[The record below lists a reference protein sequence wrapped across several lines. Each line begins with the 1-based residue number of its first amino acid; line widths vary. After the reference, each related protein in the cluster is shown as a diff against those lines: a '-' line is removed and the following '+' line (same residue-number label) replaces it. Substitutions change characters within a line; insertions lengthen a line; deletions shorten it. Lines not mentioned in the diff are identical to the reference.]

1 VTAAGEPENG
11 TRRGVTRRGLIKTA
25 GVAGVGLGLG
35 AGGFVVGH
43 ETAEASSGDGTGTVP
58 FWGRRQAGIV
68 TAAQD
73 RLHFAAFDVTAT
85 NRAELVDLLRA
96 WTVAAARMT
105 AGEPAGPRNDE
116 PLLPPDDTGEAIGH
130 LPSRL
135 TITFGFGPGL
145 FERDGVDRFGLAARR
160 PGPLRQMPPLPAE
173 AIDPTISGGDLC
185 VQACSDDPQVAFH
198 AVRNLTRIGRGSVV
212 MKWSQLGFGRTSTTT
227 REQDTPRNLMGLKD
241 GTNNIRAE
249 DGAELDEFV
258 WAGDEAPEW
267 LRGGTYVVSRR
278 IRMVIESW
286 DRTALVEQE
295 RTIGRAKY
303 SGAPLGATDEFD
315 TPDLEVRGPDGPVI
329 DRDAHIRLG
338 SQTELGIRILRRGYS
353 FTDGFDEVTGQL
365 DAGLFFI
372 CFQRDPAQFET
383 IQRSLSGDLLNE
395 YIVHTSSGVF
405 AVPPGATEGTYVG
418 EALLG

>member
-1 VTAAGEPENG
+1 LTEGL
-11 TRRGVTRRGLIKTA
+11 TRRRLLRDAGIAGA
-25 GVAGVGLGLG
+25 GVGLG
-35 AGGFVVGH
+35 AGGFVLGH
-43 ETAEASSGDGTGTVP
+43 ETAEASTGEGTGTVP
-58 FWGRRQAGIV
+58 FWGERQAGIV

-73 RLHFAAFDVTAT
+73 RLNFAAFDVTT
-85 NRAELVDLLRA
+85 TSRAELIELLRA

-135 TITFGFGPGL
+135 TITFGLGPGL
-145 FERDGVDRFGLAARR
+145 FERDGVDRFGLARRR
-160 PGPLRQMPPLPAE
+160 PASLRQFGPLPAE
-173 AIDPTISGGDLC
+173 AIDPAISGGDLC

-198 AVRNLTRIGRGSVV
+198 AVRNLARMGRGSVV

-249 DGAELDEFV
+249 DTDALDEFV
-258 WAGDEAPEW
+258 WVGDEGPDW
-267 LRGGTYVVSRR
+267 LRGGTYMVARR

-286 DRTALVEQE
+286 DRTGLAEQE

-303 SGAPLGATDEFD
+303 SGAPLTGTGEFD
-315 TPDLEVRGPDGPVI
+315 PPDFEARGPDGPVI
-329 DRDAHIRLG
+329 DRDAHVRLSSG
-338 SQTELGIRILRRGYS
+338 DLLGTRILRRGYS

-372 CFQRDPAQFET
+372 CFQRDPDQFER
-383 IQRSLSGDLLNE
+383 IQRNLSGDILNE
-395 YIVHTSSGVF
+395 YIFHTSSAVF
-405 AVPPGATEGTYVG
+405 AVPPGIEEGAYVG